1 MDGSDSIVSMIYIR
15 KNILGVRTYSFINVV
30 SRKKDMEHI
39 LERKADFESFKNE
52 AQVIERTCNTIQ
64 SSISLWKEYLED
76 IFENNQ
82 WSDEIE
88 SDSHHW
94 LSLDGLKSNILM
106 NPYEHFISEEL
117 RIKKKSQYLIDN
129 KRHLYEHGFLHPMTA
144 RKGKYIP
151 DNVYTSM
158 EDTY

>member
-1 MDGSDSIVSMIYIR
+1 M
-15 KNILGVRTYSFINVV
+15 
-30 SRKKDMEHI
+30 
-39 LERKADFESFKNE
+39 
-52 AQVIERTCNTIQ
+52 IERTCNTIQ

-82 WSDEIE
+82 WSDGIE

-94 LSLDGLKSNILM
+94 LSLDGLKSITSM

-117 RIKKKSQYLIDN
+117 RIKKKSQFLIDD
-129 KRHLYEHGFLHPMTA
+129 KQHLCEHGFLHPMKA

-151 DNVYTSM
+151 DNVYTSV
-158 EDTY
+158 EDTFKKLHYKSVFGLNSSEEITHFNNHDISDKNMRCVDCIKNSGMTCQEK